1 MSAARK
7 LIVDHMPHGAEVIS
21 PFDGRTLRIICLD
34 SIIDPISADW
44 RYNCTCSICPYKSRK
59 ECGQTN
65 CTGRIITTPETFALM
80 VLTDRIKAP

>member
-34 SIIDPISADW
+34 SIIDKYGMDW
-44 RYNCTCSICPYKSRK
+44 RTANICSICPYTNKQ
-59 ECGQTN
+59 ECAETS
-65 CTGRIITTPETFALM
+65 CTGRIITTPETFALKI
-80 VLTDRIKAP
+80 LAGQIEAP